1 MSMSKNMNSPEVS
14 AGGGNF
20 LAGSMYNN
28 IRDDHRYEETKEHIE
43 QLVNIATGASILNET
58 WGEFTF
64 KIEDKQTLPMV
75 DPLSGEILEC
85 FRNNPEAHESVC
97 FNLMECSISGN
108 TAPAAQFMLD
118 LLRQDH
124 VMKYGF
130 PENPLDEQP
139 IFEELYTSRNW
150 LDRRGMNHQH
160 FPGKDK
166 GIVIS
171 DLATE
176 AYIYNLQNLENQER
190 ESDWAY

>member
-1 MSMSKNMNSPEVS
+1 
-14 AGGGNF
+14 
-20 LAGSMYNN
+20 MYNN
-28 IRDDHRYEETKEHIE
+28 IRNDDRYEETKEHIE
-43 QLVNIATGASILNET
+43 QLVNIATRQSILNET

-64 KIEDKQTLPMV
+64 RIDDKQTLPMV
-75 DPLSGEILEC
+75 DPLSGEVLEC
-85 FRNNPEAHESVC
+85 FRNNPEAHEPTY

-139 IFEELYTSRNW
+139 IFPELYTSRDW
-150 LDRRGMNHQH
+150 LSHRGMNHQH
-160 FPGKDK
+160 FPGKDEE
-166 GIVIS
+166 ITIS

-190 ESDWAY
+190 ESDWTY